1 MPVNKPA
8 PKFLNLFLIKL
19 PPGGVVSIAHR
30 VTGVLLFLATPFVAW
45 LFALSLQSSEGFHQ
59 VRAWLETPVV
69 VALTVVLVWSLSH
82 HLLAGVR
89 HLLLDLEIGMSL
101 APARA
106 SAWAVDIGA
115 VLLTALYL
123 VSLL

>member
-19 PPGGVVSIAHR
+19 PAGGIVSIAHR
-30 VTGVLLFLATPFVAW
+30 ISGMLMFLATPFVAW
-45 LFALSLQSSEGFHQ
+45 LFALSLQSSEGFDLA
-59 VRAWLETPVV
+59 RAWLESPIIA
-69 VALTVVLVWSLSH
+69 ALTVLLVWSLSH

-89 HLLLDLEIGMSL
+89 HLLLDVEIGMNLS
-101 APARA
+101 PARA
-106 SAWAVDIGA
+106 TAWVVDIGA
-115 VLLTALYL
+115 LLLTALYV